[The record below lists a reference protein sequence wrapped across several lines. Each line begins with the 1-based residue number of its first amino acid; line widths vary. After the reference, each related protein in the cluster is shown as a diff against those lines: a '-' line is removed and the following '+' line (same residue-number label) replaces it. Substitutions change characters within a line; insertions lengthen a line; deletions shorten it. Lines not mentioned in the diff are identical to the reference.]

1 MATAEE
7 IITAPITGSRKKYKK
22 KLWIIGLSILAVAVL
37 GIGAYVLLPPL
48 TPAEAAEQYI
58 ENHYDS
64 IAEKMA
70 YTIMPDSTIKAE
82 IAAEIVE
89 SFAEK
94 LIPYKCW
101 ETSSAAPETGNVLV
115 KCEITAK
122 TTKPVEIEIKAP
134 MIMRVNPDQEAFKPN
149 PTVLSADLDV
159 ERITLNGLSLIE
171 AQRTLSILDPK
182 NLPDKMQVPNLQG
195 IPNPLGK

>member
-1 MATAEE
+1 MATAEDM
-7 IITAPITGSRKKYKK
+7 ITAPITGSRKKYKK
-22 KLWIIGLSILAVAVL
+22 KLWIIGLSILAAAVL

-70 YTIMPDSTIKAE
+70 YTIMPDSTLKAE

-94 LIPYKCW
+94 LIPYNCW
-101 ETSSAAPETGNVLV
+101 ETSSAEPETGHVMVN
-115 KCEITAK
+115 CQITGT

-171 AQRTLSILDPK
+171 AQRTLRILDPK
-182 NLPDKMQVPNLQG
+182 NLLDKIQVPNLQG
-195 IPNPLGK
+195 IPNPLGR

>member
-1 MATAEE
+1 
-7 IITAPITGSRKKYKK
+7 
-22 KLWIIGLSILAVAVL
+22 
-37 GIGAYVLLPPL
+37 
-48 TPAEAAEQYI
+48 
-58 ENHYDS
+58 
-64 IAEKMA
+64 MA
-70 YTIMPDSTIKAE
+70 YTIMPDSTLKAE

-94 LIPYKCW
+94 LIPYNCW
-101 ETSSAAPETGNVLV
+101 ETSSAEPETGHVMVN
-115 KCEITAK
+115 CQITVT

-171 AQRTLSILDPK
+171 AQRTLRILNPK
-182 NLPDKMQVPNLQG
+182 NLLDKIQVPNLQG
-195 IPNPLGK
+195 IPNPLGR